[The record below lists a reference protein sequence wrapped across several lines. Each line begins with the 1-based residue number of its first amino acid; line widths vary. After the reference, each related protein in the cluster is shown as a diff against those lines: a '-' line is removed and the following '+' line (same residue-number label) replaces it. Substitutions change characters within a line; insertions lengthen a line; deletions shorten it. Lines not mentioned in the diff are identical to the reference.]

1 MNGDAEPPG
10 LIHPPNR
17 LARILAAEDAVP
29 ISVLVQGAEAQV
41 EAMTPVFAASLA
53 PQVAALVAL
62 CRQGDPDLQAEARDI
77 RRAALAVVETAAIT
91 RRHDI
96 VPVALGICDLLD
108 RWLFASEWAPR
119 LVRALAEGLHALVF
133 APGLTQ
139 ADQGRL
145 IDDLMQIRAES
156 DAASPPSL
164 TRVA

>member
-1 MNGDAEPPG
+1 MSEH

-17 LARILAAEDAVP
+17 LARILVAEDAVP
-29 ISVLVQGAEAQV
+29 IALLAQGGEAQV
-41 EAMTPVFAASLA
+41 EAMVPVFAASLA
-53 PQVAALVAL
+53 PQVATLVQL
-62 CRQGDPDLQAEARDI
+62 CRRSDPDLQAQARDI

-133 APGLTQ
+133 APGLTP

-156 DAASPPSL
+156 DTASARSL
-164 TRVA
+164 TRIA

>member
-1 MNGDAEPPG
+1 MSEH
-10 LIHPPNR
+10 LIQPPNR
-17 LARILAAEDAVP
+17 LARILVAEDAVP
-29 ISVLVQGAEAQV
+29 IALLVQGGEAQV
-41 EAMTPVFAASLA
+41 EAMVPVFAASLA
-53 PQVAALVAL
+53 PQVATLVQL
-62 CRQGDPDLQAEARDI
+62 CRRSDPELQAQARDI

-119 LVRALAEGLHALVF
+119 LVRAQAEGLHALVF
-133 APGLTQ
+133 TQGLTS

-156 DAASPPSL
+156 DLAFPPSS
-164 TRVA
+164 TQVA